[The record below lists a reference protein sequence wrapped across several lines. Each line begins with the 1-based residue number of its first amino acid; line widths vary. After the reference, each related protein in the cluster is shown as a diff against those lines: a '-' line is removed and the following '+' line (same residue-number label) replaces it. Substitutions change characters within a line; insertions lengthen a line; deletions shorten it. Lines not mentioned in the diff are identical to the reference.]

1 MFLVGIPFN
10 RLNTADYWIVLM
22 TFEYEKL
29 KNWKFEEVTQ
39 NYTSRDTILYALG
52 VGLGS
57 DPMDETQLPYV
68 FEEAENFSALPTM
81 AVVLGSPGF
90 WSRDPETG
98 IDWVKI
104 LHGEQKL
111 ELHNPLPTS
120 ATIKAQSKVTGLVD
134 KGAGRGALIL
144 TERILKD
151 ADSGLK
157 LATLTS
163 TTFAR
168 GNGGYGGPSDEA
180 PLPHKL
186 PERQPDMV
194 TDLPTLDRAAL
205 IYRLSGDY
213 NPLHA
218 SPSVAKAAG
227 FAKPI
232 LHGLCS
238 LGVAGHAILKSCCNY
253 EANRFKSLQ
262 LRFSSP
268 VYPGETIRTE
278 IWKDGSSI
286 SFRSKVIERDTVVLN
301 NGLAIVEHE

>member
-1 MFLVGIPFN
+1 M
-10 RLNTADYWIVLM
+10 A
-22 TFEYEKL
+22 FEYNKL
-29 KNWKFEEVTQ
+29 KNWSFEEVTQ
-39 NYTSRDTILYALG
+39 TYTAKDSILYALG
-52 VGLGS
+52 VGLGA
-57 DPMDETQLPYV
+57 DPMDEEQLSYV
-68 FEEAENFSALPTM
+68 FEESENFSALPTM

-98 IDWVKI
+98 IDWVRV

-111 ELHNPLPTS
+111 ELHNPIPAS

-134 KGAGRGALIL
+134 KGAGKGALIL
-144 TERILKD
+144 TERILKN
-151 ADSGLK
+151 AESGVK

-180 PLPHKL
+180 PSPHKL
-186 PERQPDMV
+186 PERKPDIV

-218 SPSVAKAAG
+218 SPSVAKSAG
-227 FAKPI
+227 FEKPI

-238 LGVAGHAILKSCCNY
+238 LAVAGHAILKSCCNY
-253 EANRFKSLQ
+253 DASRFKSLQ
-262 LRFSSP
+262 LRFSAP

-278 IWKDGSSI
+278 MWKEDGLV
-286 SFRSKVIERDTVVLN
+286 SFRSKVIERDIVVLN
-301 NGLAIVEHE
+301 NGLAVVTGE

>member
-1 MFLVGIPFN
+1 
-10 RLNTADYWIVLM
+10 M
-22 TFEYEKL
+22 TFDYHKL
-29 KNWKFEEVTQ
+29 KNWRFEEVTQ
-39 NYTSRDTILYALG
+39 TYTARDSILYALG
-52 VGLGS
+52 IGLGA
-57 DPMDETQLPYV
+57 DPMDETQLSYV
-68 FEEAENFSALPTM
+68 FEEAEPFAALPTM

-111 ELHNPLPTS
+111 ELHKPMPTA

-134 KGAGRGALIL
+134 KGAGKGALIL
-144 TERILKD
+144 TERTLSD
-151 ADSGLK
+151 ADTGEA

-168 GNGGYGGPSDEA
+168 GNGGYGGPSDQA
-180 PLPHKL
+180 PAPHKL
-186 PERQPDMV
+186 PERDPDMV
-194 TDLPTLDRAAL
+194 TDLATLDRAAL

-227 FAKPI
+227 FDKPI

-238 LGVAGHAILKSCCNY
+238 LGVAGHAILKSCCAY
-253 EANRFKSLQ
+253 DATRFKSLQ

-278 IWKDGSSI
+278 MWVDGDQV
-286 SFRSKVIERDTVVLN
+286 SFRSRVVERDVVVLN
-301 NGLAIVEHE
+301 NGLAVVSG